1 MGENKPRSS
10 IFNPSDANSRYLGR
24 GLARVS
30 ARGASIARVKSK
42 GGEAKFPGRK
52 TVRDEPFRCE
62 DGEFSE
68 QTSTVD
74 NYLFFI
80 DRIVFLLFSLCLYKV

>member
-1 MGENKPRSS
+1 MWGRTSNAHL
-10 IFNPSDANSRYLGR
+10 FLTHYLGR

-42 GGEAKFPGRK
+42 GGEAKFPSRK
-52 TVRDEPFRCE
+52 TVQLQNEAFRSE
-62 DGEFSE
+62 DGKFSE
-68 QTSTVD
+68 HTSTVN

-80 DRIVFLLFSLCLYKV
+80 DRIVFLLFSRGIFGV